1 MARDCEY
8 IRAVHNLNHCK
19 PHEVAM
25 ENFLAE
31 ANIPN
36 QSILAVI
43 LVVFGI
49 IFVMLMVKSV
59 PQGENWTIE
68 RFGKFCRIQKPGLR
82 VIVPLVEKV
91 GAKINMMESVLNIG
105 SQDVITRDNAM
116 ISADAIAFYQV
127 VEAERAAYEV
137 RDLLLALEN
146 LTQTNIRS
154 VIGAMDLDE
163 SLSNRDLI
171 NSRLLNVID
180 EAVKPWGVKVTRVEI
195 KDLLPPPDISEAM
208 ARQMKA
214 ERDKRAEVLQA
225 EGDKQ
230 SAILRA
236 EGLKQSQILE
246 AEGRRQAAFLDAEAR
261 EREASAEAKAT
272 QLVSKSIAE
281 GDIQAVN
288 YFIAQKY
295 TEALA
300 GIASSSNSKT
310 IMMPLEASSV
320 LGSVAGIA
328 ELAGEAMSKGRS
340 ARN

>member
-1 MARDCEY
+1 
-8 IRAVHNLNHCK
+8 
-19 PHEVAM
+19 M
-25 ENFLAE
+25 ENFLTQVNLPDQAIG
-31 ANIPN
+31 AVALVIFGLIF
-36 QSILAVI
+36 IL
-43 LVVFGI
+43 
-49 IFVMLMVKSV
+49 LMVKTV
-59 PQGENWTIE
+59 PQGENWTVE
-68 RFGKFCRIQKPGLR
+68 RFGRYNRTQKPGLR
-82 VIVPLVEKV
+82 VILPLIEKV
-91 GAKINMMESVLNIG
+91 GAKINMMETVLNVG

-127 VEAERAAYEV
+127 IEAERAAYEV
-137 RDLLLALEN
+137 QDLMLALEN

-163 SLSNRDLI
+163 SLSNRDAI

-225 EGDKQ
+225 EGEKQ
-230 SAILRA
+230 AAILRA
-236 EGLKQSQILE
+236 QGLKESQILE
-246 AEGRRQAAFLDAEAR
+246 AEGRRKSAFLDAEAR
-261 EREASAEAKAT
+261 EREAAAEAKAT
-272 QLVSKSIAE
+272 QLVSKSIAD

-300 GIASSSNSKT
+300 GIASSPNSKT
-310 IMMPLEASSV
+310 IMMPLEASNV

-328 ELAGEAMSKGRS
+328 ELAGDAMSKGRS
-340 ARN
+340 DRS

>member
-1 MARDCEY
+1 MEEFLTQLNLPDQT
-8 IRAVHNLNHCK
+8 IGAVAL
-19 PHEVAM
+19 
-25 ENFLAE
+25 
-31 ANIPN
+31 
-36 QSILAVI
+36 VI
-43 LVVFGI
+43 FGL
-49 IFVMLMVKSV
+49 IFVLLMVKSV
-59 PQGENWTIE
+59 PQGENWTVE
-68 RFGKFCRIQKPGLR
+68 RFGRFNRTQKPGLR
-82 VIVPLVEKV
+82 VILPLIEKV
-91 GAKINMMESVLNIG
+91 GAKINMMETVLNIG

-127 VEAERAAYEV
+127 IEAERAAYEV
-137 RDLLLALEN
+137 QDLMLALEN

-163 SLSNRDLI
+163 SLSNRDAI

-225 EGDKQ
+225 EGEKQ

-236 EGLKQSQILE
+236 QGLKESQILE
-246 AEGRRQAAFLDAEAR
+246 AEGRRKSAFLDAEAR
-261 EREASAEAKAT
+261 EREAAAEAKAT
-272 QLVSKSIAE
+272 QLVSKSIAD

-300 GIASSSNSKT
+300 GIASSPNSKT
-310 IMMPLEASSV
+310 IMMPLEASNV

-328 ELAGEAMSKGRS
+328 ELAGDAMSKGRS
-340 ARN
+340 DRG

>member
-1 MARDCEY
+1 
-8 IRAVHNLNHCK
+8 
-19 PHEVAM
+19 M
-25 ENFLAE
+25 ENFL
-31 ANIPN
+31 N
-36 QSILAVI
+36 QVNLPDQAIGAVA
-43 LVVFGI
+43 LVIFGL
-49 IFVMLMVKSV
+49 IFVLLMVKSV
-59 PQGENWTIE
+59 PQGENWTVE
-68 RFGKFCRIQKPGLR
+68 RFGRYNRTQKPGLR
-82 VIVPLVEKV
+82 VILPLIERV
-91 GAKINMMESVLNIG
+91 GAKINMMETVLNIG

-127 VEAERAAYEV
+127 IEAERAAYEV
-137 RDLLLALEN
+137 QDLMLALEN

-163 SLSNRDLI
+163 SLSNRDAI

-225 EGDKQ
+225 EGEKQ

-236 EGLKQSQILE
+236 QGLKESQILE
-246 AEGRRQAAFLDAEAR
+246 AEGRRKSAFLDAEAR
-261 EREASAEAKAT
+261 EREAAAEAKAT
-272 QLVSKSIAE
+272 LLVSKSIAD

-300 GIASSSNSKT
+300 GIASSPNSKT
-310 IMMPLEASSV
+310 IMMPLEASNV

-328 ELAGEAMSKGRS
+328 ELAGDAMSKGRS
-340 ARN
+340 DRS

>member
-1 MARDCEY
+1 
-8 IRAVHNLNHCK
+8 
-19 PHEVAM
+19 M
-25 ENFLAE
+25 ENFL
-31 ANIPN
+31 N
-36 QSILAVI
+36 QVNLPDQAIGAIALVI
-43 LVVFGI
+43 FGF
-49 IFVMLMVKSV
+49 IFVLLMVKSV
-59 PQGENWTIE
+59 PQGENWTVE
-68 RFGKFCRIQKPGLR
+68 RFGRYNRTQKPGLR
-82 VIVPLVEKV
+82 VILPLIERV
-91 GAKINMMESVLNIG
+91 GAKINMMETVLNIG

-127 VEAERAAYEV
+127 IEAERAAYEV
-137 RDLLLALEN
+137 QDLMLALEN

-163 SLSNRDLI
+163 SLSNRDAI

-225 EGDKQ
+225 EGEKQ

-236 EGLKQSQILE
+236 QGLKESQILE
-246 AEGRRQAAFLDAEAR
+246 AEGRRKSAFLDAEAR
-261 EREASAEAKAT
+261 EREAAAEAKAT
-272 QLVSKSIAE
+272 LLVSKSIAD

-300 GIASSSNSKT
+300 GIASSPNSKT
-310 IMMPLEASSV
+310 IMMPLEASNV

-328 ELAGEAMSKGRS
+328 ELAGDAMSKGRS
-340 ARN
+340 DRS

>member
-1 MARDCEY
+1 MCATRF
-8 IRAVHNLNHCK
+8 RNHVK
-19 PHEVAM
+19 RNEVAM
-25 ENFLAE
+25 EEFLTQL
-31 ANIPN
+31 NLPDQTIG
-36 QSILAVI
+36 AVA
-43 LVVFGI
+43 LVIFGL
-49 IFVMLMVKSV
+49 IFVLLMVKSV
-59 PQGENWTIE
+59 PQGENWTVE
-68 RFGKFCRIQKPGLR
+68 RFGRFNRTQKPGLR
-82 VIVPLVEKV
+82 VILPLIEKV
-91 GAKINMMESVLNIG
+91 GAKINMMETVLNIG

-127 VEAERAAYEV
+127 IEAERAAYEV
-137 RDLLLALEN
+137 QDLMLALEN

-163 SLSNRDLI
+163 SLSNRDAI

-225 EGDKQ
+225 EGEKQ

-236 EGLKQSQILE
+236 QGLKESQILE
-246 AEGRRQAAFLDAEAR
+246 AEGRRKSAFLDAEAR
-261 EREASAEAKAT
+261 EREAAAEAKAT
-272 QLVSKSIAE
+272 QLVSKSIAD

-300 GIASSSNSKT
+300 GIASSPNSKT
-310 IMMPLEASSV
+310 IMMPLEASNV

-328 ELAGEAMSKGRS
+328 ELAGDAMSKGRS
-340 ARN
+340 DRG